1 MIRAEQ
7 ISLKLSDRFSIWAPE
22 LSIAN
27 HEITALIGTNGSG
40 KTTLSKIL
48 SGQLKCSEGKV
59 TYHSEHLKAFNSRE
73 LSFIRAVMPQHTNCH
88 LDLTVREVLEIGLF
102 NQMLPSKEIK
112 DTCRLA
118 SRKHG
123 IEHLLNSKFNRLSGG
138 EKQKCLLVQ
147 CLLQLNNS
155 DYSKSFL
162 FLDEPMNNLDL
173 LQEKLLI
180 QNILELKDQG
190 LGILIIL
197 HDLNQVAQLAD
208 QILFMKNGVLD
219 TSGSPQDVLSE
230 QFILREYGLIAENL
244 TSPVTQ
250 QTSIHLHLPN

>member
-7 ISLKLSDRFSIWAPE
+7 ISLKLSDRFSICAPE
-22 LSIAN
+22 LSIPN
-27 HEITALIGTNGSG
+27 HKITALIGTNGSG
-40 KTTLSKIL
+40 KTTLSKVL
-48 SGQLKCSEGKV
+48 SGQLKSSEGKV
-59 TYHSEHLKAFNSRE
+59 TYHSEHINAFNSRE

-88 LDLTVREVLEIGLF
+88 LDLTVYEVLEIGLY
-102 NQMLPSKEIK
+102 NQTLSSKKIK
-112 DTCRLA
+112 DTCKLVA
-118 SRKHG
+118 KKHG
-123 IEHLLNSKFNRLSGG
+123 IEHLMNSQFNRLSGG

-155 DYSKSFL
+155 NYSKSFL

-180 QNILELKDQG
+180 QSFLELRDQG

-208 QILFMKNGVLD
+208 HVLFMKNGILD
-219 TSGSPQDVLSE
+219 TSGPPTEVLSE
-230 QFILREYGLIAENL
+230 QFILQEYGLVAESL
-244 TSPVTQ
+244 MSPITK